1 MEKDRKNARNNWHA
15 LDAEEVVQR
24 LGSNAAAGLSPKEAA
39 SRRRKAGICRLW
51 QVSRASSTQILFG
64 EFLDFAAILLMITA
78 AVAAVFERGEEAA
91 ALCML
96 LVVSALIRTATSVTA
111 QRIFESAAK
120 EYIPRTT
127 VIRGGKCISLTAE
140 DVVPGDILFLS
151 PGDTVVCDARLLSG
165 ELDVLENSVTSDN
178 GICHKRAADVLPEHT
193 ACARRSNIAFA
204 STSVVMGNAR
214 AVAVAVGE
222 NTYAYA
228 RRGYI
233 TVRCDSECGVLQKLS
248 AWCRSVSLVM
258 TAAVLLI
265 TLGGL
270 FVGNTDASIDA
281 LFLSALALAVASMSE
296 FLSVIASIILACSI
310 RMLRGASEGGSV
322 IKNPSAIET
331 FAKAECVVFS
341 SENLLRSDNLSI
353 GAWYADA
360 EMHDAPEPQK
370 GAPALLALLQWCSLS
385 SGGRTTALSAGGEGI
400 PENELYELS
409 GKFMHMYSGAAHA
422 LSASQTAAA
431 CTADDALHTAL
442 VPAGKDMY
450 AYVCGSLDDVLP
462 CCSNVMVNGVPQPIT
477 HEMRLR
483 LQEDAA
489 QYTRRCVRTV
499 AVAMRLSP
507 YNNLAKVSALHNKLT
522 MIGYYTVLNPV
533 ELSLTRCVQKSRT
546 GGIRF
551 ALLAEDSEKARYLAG
566 EAGILGEND
575 LFVEKTEENLLS
587 DWLENPENRC
597 AVICAS
603 TSEEKKTVVKSI
615 REAWGNTVC
624 IGSEMRDLASMS
636 EADASAAA
644 FPGGMHHPQ
653 CVHRRADALAGQ
665 LTDGKNA
672 RSAPA
677 FEALRMIG
685 YCKNAL
691 INLRGAA
698 EYLLVSQSLRLTLT
712 LAAVMLGMPLL
723 SPLRILS
730 WGLVLDYA
738 AVLSLAFRTPR
749 LGVLEV
755 PAKQT
760 DLPSLRTGILFPVI
774 SGVFSAVLIAAV
786 PWIAEAVGFPADE
799 AGAAYIFYAGGIL
812 ASLAALCQ
820 TMFGGRTFGGIRI
833 HAAYMIYLVLV
844 IVVLIMSAFRQGV
857 ASLPMTPV
865 HFAMAAVPAFVLFA
879 LQHMYKHTNNME
891 HREK

>member
-1 MEKDRKNARNNWHA
+1 ME
-15 LDAEEVVQR
+15 AEEAVQH
-24 LGSNAAAGLSPKEAA
+24 LGSNAAAGLTPKEAA
-39 SRRRKAGICRLW
+39 ARRRKSGICRLW

-64 EFLDFAAILLMITA
+64 EFLDFAAILLVITA

-96 LVVSALIRTATSVTA
+96 LVVSALIRTATSITA
-111 QRIFESAAK
+111 QRIFEAAAK
-120 EYIPRTT
+120 EYVPRTT
-127 VIRGGKCISLTAE
+127 VIRGGKCMSLTAE

-151 PGDTVVCDARLLSG
+151 PGDTVVCDARLISG
-165 ELDVLENSVTSDN
+165 EIDVLENSVTSDN

-233 TVRCDSECGVLQKLS
+233 TVRCDSECGILQKLS

-270 FVGNTDASIDA
+270 FVGNTDASIDT

-296 FLSVIASIILACSI
+296 FLSVIASIILACSV
-310 RMLRGASEGGSV
+310 RMLSGASEGGSV
-322 IKNPSAIET
+322 IKNASSIET
-331 FAKAECVVFS
+331 FAKAECVIFS

-353 GAWYADA
+353 GVWYADA
-360 EMHDAPEPQK
+360 ELHDAPQPQK
-370 GAPALLALLQWCSLS
+370 GAPALLALLQWSSVC
-385 SGGRTTALSAGGEGI
+385 SGGRTAALSAGGEGI

-409 GKFMHMYSGAAHA
+409 AEFMHMYSGDSRA
-422 LSASQTAAA
+422 LSAVHTAAA
-431 CTADDALHTAL
+431 CTADDVLHTAL
-442 VPAGKDMY
+442 VPAGKDMH
-450 AYVCGSLDDVLP
+450 AYVCGSLENVLP
-462 CCSNVMVNGVPQPIT
+462 CCSNVMTGGVPQPIT
-477 HEMRLR
+477 HEMRGR

-489 QYTRRCVRTV
+489 QYSRRCIRTV

-522 MIGYYTVLNPV
+522 LIGYYTVQNPV
-533 ELSLTRCVQKSRT
+533 ELSLNRCIQKCRT
-546 GGIRF
+546 GGIRLV
-551 ALLAEDSEKARYLAG
+551 LLAEDRDKARYLAG
-566 EAGILGEND
+566 EAGILGEGD
-575 LFVEKTEENLLS
+575 LFIEKTAGEQLD

-603 TSEEKKTVVKSI
+603 SAEEKSAVVKAVH
-615 REAWGNTVC
+615 EAWGNTVC
-624 IGSEMRDLASMS
+624 VGSEMRDLASLS
-636 EADASAAA
+636 EADASVAA

-653 CVHRRADALAGQ
+653 CVHRRADALAGRV
-665 LTDGKNA
+665 TDSNSV

-677 FEALRMIG
+677 FEALRIIG

-698 EYLLVSQSLRLTLT
+698 EYLLVSQSLRLTLM
-712 LAAVMLGMPLL
+712 LASVMLGMPLL

-730 WGLVLDYA
+730 WGLILDYA
-738 AVLSLAFRTPR
+738 AVLTLAFRTPR
-749 LGVLEV
+749 LGVLEI

-760 DLPSLRTGILFPVI
+760 DLPSLHTGMLFPVI
-774 SGVFSAVLIAAV
+774 SGIFCAVLIASV
-786 PWIAEAVGFPADE
+786 PWIAEALVIPADE
-799 AGAAYIFYAGGIL
+799 AGAAYIFFAGGIL
-812 ASLAALCQ
+812 ASLASLCQ
-820 TMFGGRTFGGIRI
+820 TMFGGSRAFGGIRI
-833 HAAYMIYLVLV
+833 HAAYLIYLVLV
-844 IVVLIMSAFRQGV
+844 IAVLSVSAFRCGAAAQ
-857 ASLPMTPV
+857 PMTPV
-865 HFAMAAVPAFVLFA
+865 HFAMASVPALALFV
-879 LQHMYKHTNNME
+879 LQHMYKHTNNTE
-891 HREK
+891 RREK